1 VHQSLDHAVLLQKFG
16 FITSTKTSKTS
27 HKKTVR
33 RDLGLSAL
41 LKMPNN
47 KFHKQ
52 NDTESGVASV
62 LAPNMSNIKM
72 AESQSKREVS
82 FTSKI

>member
-1 VHQSLDHAVLLQKFG
+1 
-16 FITSTKTSKTS
+16 
-27 HKKTVR
+27 
-33 RDLGLSAL
+33 
-41 LKMPNN
+41 MPNN

-52 NDTESGVASV
+52 NDTENGVASV

-82 FTSKI
+82 FTSLI